1 MAENLNYAAVDSKCY
16 ANNSSNCE
24 KYGRL
29 YNWSTAMSSCPAGWH
44 LPKDAEWNT
53 LENSVGGS
61 STAGKKLK
69 STSGWSNN
77 GNGTDGFGFS
87 ALPGGSGYSDGNF
100 NNAGDYGYWWSA
112 TEFNTYNAL
121 RRYMYYGYEY
131 VYMNYNFKYNQF
143 SVRCVED

>member
-1 MAENLNYAAVDSKCY
+1 
-16 ANNSSNCE
+16 
-24 KYGRL
+24 
-29 YNWSTAMSSCPAGWH
+29 
-44 LPKDAEWNT
+44 
-53 LENSVGGS
+53 
-61 STAGKKLK
+61 
-69 STSGWSNN
+69 
-77 GNGTDGFGFS
+77 
-87 ALPGGSGYSDGNF
+87 LPGGSGYSDGNF